1 MERIAHPV
9 SKANAQCELC
19 KFNVS
24 LLNMGEKALH
34 SYAARKKLKK
44 EIVRKQVNMLRIYSS
59 KKIKHLQR
67 GNLFS
72 MCLPSCRFFK
82 PRSFLIICSSWGMRM
97 LKWRPNQW
105 FWNREK
111 SSKSLKKT
119 FFEKKNSSSLFV
131 RIWSSKR
138 CAGIFLSGWFSRYL
152 SFGDFKVP
160 KNCFSQ

>member
-72 MCLPSCRFFK
+72 MCLPYCRFFE
-82 PRSFLIICSSWGMRM
+82 PRSFLIICSS
-97 LKWRPNQW
+97 
-105 FWNREK
+105 
-111 SSKSLKKT
+111 
-119 FFEKKNSSSLFV
+119 
-131 RIWSSKR
+131 
-138 CAGIFLSGWFSRYL
+138 
-152 SFGDFKVP
+152 
-160 KNCFSQ
+160 